1 MLCPFC
7 RDGESKVVD
16 SRGSQDFVIRRRR
29 ECLSCHRRFTT
40 YEKIEESP
48 LKVIKKDGS
57 RVPFDRERMQS
68 GIEIACYK
76 RPISPDQIEQILD
89 RVERAVYETFEREVP
104 SRFIGEQVCEALK
117 LVDQVAFVR
126 FASVYRSFQ
135 DVNDFVEELQT
146 LRERTE
152 RTDD

>member
-7 RDGESKVVD
+7 RDGESRVVD

-29 ECLSCHRRFTT
+29 ECLACNRRFTT

-146 LRERTE
+146 LRERTG
-152 RTDD
+152 RIDD